1 MAVIQ
6 AKVSAK
12 KQAELALLKEQIKK
26 AKVIGL
32 VRMDKIGAKTT
43 QEIRR
48 QLRGKVDMRVSK
60 RRIQILALQQSGK
73 KNLEKLAEKI
83 EGASALLFTDMDPLD
98 LAAIFRKNR
107 IRSVA
112 RSGDIAP
119 EEILVTAGN
128 TGLAPGPILQELQ
141 EVLKLQTKIQA
152 GTVWIRE
159 DHVTHKKGEVIDL
172 KQALLLARLGI
183 EPIQI
188 MLDFYAAWQDGEIV
202 PREVLQ
208 LDVDAKKQEIID
220 AQSAALALA
229 VAVGVIT
236 EETAKFLIERAVREA
251 HATVLKSPEF
261 IPGCEEVFI
270 EKAVREAK
278 AVEAAAF
285 GGPTEGAPVAAATAE
300 PEKGAEPA
308 KEEKTPEAEK
318 KKEEK
323 LGEGLSSL
331 FG

>member
-1 MAVIQ
+1 MATAQ
-6 AKVSAK
+6 AKVSTK
-12 KQAELALLKEQIKK
+12 KQAELALLKEEIKK

-60 RRIQILALQQSGK
+60 RRVQILALKQSGK
-73 KNLEKLAEKI
+73 KGLEELANKI
-83 EGASALLFTDMDPLD
+83 DGSSALLFTDMDPID
-98 LAAIFRKNR
+98 LATIFRKNR
-107 IRSVA
+107 IRSAA
-112 RSGDIAP
+112 RAGDIAP
-119 EEILVTAGN
+119 EDILVSAGN

-141 EVLKLQTKIQA
+141 ESLKLQTKIQA

-159 DHVTHKKGEVIDL
+159 DHVTHKKGDPIDL
-172 KQALLLARLGI
+172 KAALLLARLGI

-188 MLDFYAAWQDGEIV
+188 MLDFYAAWQDGQII
-202 PREVLQ
+202 PKEVLQ
-208 LDVDAKKQEIID
+208 LDVEAKKKEIVD

-229 VAVGVIT
+229 VAIGVVT
-236 EETAKFLIERAVREA
+236 EETAKYILQRAVREA
-251 HATVLKSPEF
+251 HALVLKSPDF

-270 EKAVREAK
+270 QKAVREAT

-285 GGPTEGAPVAAATAE
+285 GGPAEGAPAAAAE
-300 PEKGAEPA
+300 KKGAAPA
-308 KEEKTPEAEK
+308 KEEKAPEEEK

-323 LGEGLSSL
+323 LGEGLAGL

>member
-48 QLRGKVDMRVSK
+48 QLRGKVDIRVSK

-73 KNLEKLAEKI
+73 KNLDKLAEGI
-83 EGASALLFTDMDPLD
+83 EGSSALLFTDMDPLD
-98 LAAIFRKNR
+98 LATIFRKNT
-107 IRSVA
+107 IKSAA
-112 RSGDIAP
+112 RAGDIAP
-119 EEILVTAGN
+119 EDILVSAGN

-141 EVLKLQTKIQA
+141 ESLKLQTKIQA

-159 DHVTHKKGEVIDL
+159 DHVTHKKGEHIDL

-183 EPIQI
+183 EPMQI
-188 MLDFYAAWQDGEIV
+188 MLDFYAAWQDGEII
-202 PREVLQ
+202 PKAVLQ
-208 LDVDAKKQEIID
+208 LDVEAKKKEIIE

-229 VAVGVIT
+229 VAIGIVT
-236 EETAKFLIERAVREA
+236 EDTAKYVIARAVREA
-251 HATVLKSPEF
+251 HAVVLKSPEF

-270 EKAVREAK
+270 MKAVREAK

-285 GGPTEGAPVAAATAE
+285 GGPAEAAPVAAAE
-300 PEKGAEPA
+300 KKGAEPA
-308 KEEKTPEAEK
+308 KEEKAPEEEK

-323 LGEGLSSL
+323 LGEGLAGL

>member
-1 MAVIQ
+1 MAVVQ

-12 KQAELALLKEQIKK
+12 KQAELALLKEDIKK

-48 QLRGKVDMRVSK
+48 QLRGKVEMRVSK

-73 KNLEKLAEKI
+73 KNLDKLAETI
-83 EGASALLFTDMDPLD
+83 EGSSALLFTDMDPLD

-107 IRSVA
+107 IKAAA
-112 RSGDIAP
+112 RAGDHAP
-119 EEILVTAGN
+119 EDILISAGN

-141 EVLKLQTKIQA
+141 ESLKLQTKIQA

-159 DHVTHKKGEVIDL
+159 DAVTHKKGDPIDL
-172 KQALLLARLGI
+172 KAALLLARLGI
-183 EPIQI
+183 EPMQIQ
-188 MLDFYAAWQDGEIV
+188 LDFYAAWQDGEIV
-202 PREVLQ
+202 PKSVLQ
-208 LDVDAKKQEIID
+208 LDVEATKTQIVE

-229 VAVGVIT
+229 VAIGVVT
-236 EETAKFLIERAVREA
+236 EETAKYILQKAVREA
-251 HATVLKSPEF
+251 HAVVLKSPEF

-270 EKAVREAK
+270 QKAVREAK

-285 GGPTEGAPVAAATAE
+285 GGPTEAAPAAAE
-300 PEKGAEPA
+300 KKGPEKPDKGEKPP
-308 KEEKTPEAEK
+308 EEEK

-323 LGEGLSSL
+323 LGEGLAGL